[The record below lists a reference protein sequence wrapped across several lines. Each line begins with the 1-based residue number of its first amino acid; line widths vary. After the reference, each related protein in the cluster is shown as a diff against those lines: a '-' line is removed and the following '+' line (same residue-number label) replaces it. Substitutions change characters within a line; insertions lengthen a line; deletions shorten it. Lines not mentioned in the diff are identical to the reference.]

1 MIKSPVL
8 TGLFFCKSLTKNELM
23 EGYFNDYSDT
33 LMPILVEHGLSVIG
47 AVLLLIAGW
56 MFAGWAKRKVV
67 KRFSASSNIDDTLVP
82 IIGQTTRVFIIIVTI
97 LAVLGQFGVE
107 TTSIVAVLGASA
119 LAVGLA
125 LQGTLS
131 NIAAGVMLLMLR
143 PFKVGDAV
151 TVGGTTGKVD
161 AIGLFT
167 TEMRTFDNIGVS
179 MPNSRVWGNE
189 IQNLSRF
196 DIRRVDME
204 FGISYRDNMDK
215 AVEIIQEVISTQDM
229 VLPEPEP
236 LITVSGLKESSVEIR
251 VRPWTAT
258 KNVWPLRYAITK
270 RVKER
275 FDEEGIS
282 IPFPQRDV
290 HLFQKSN

>member
-1 MIKSPVL
+1 
-8 TGLFFCKSLTKNELM
+8 M
-23 EGYFNDYSDT
+23 EDYFSTYGET
-33 LMPILVEHGLSVIG
+33 LMPMIIEHGLSVIG
-47 AVLLLIAGW
+47 AVILLIAGW
-56 MFAGWAKRKVV
+56 IIAGWAKRRVV
-67 KRFSASSNIDDTLVP
+67 AWASKTKNLDDTLVP
-82 IIGQTTRVFIIIVTI
+82 ILGQTTRVFIILVTI

-143 PFKVGDAV
+143 PFKIGDAV
-151 TVGGTTGKVD
+151 NIGGTFGKVD

-167 TEMRTFDNIGVS
+167 TEMRSFDNIGIS

-189 IQNLSRF
+189 IQNLSKF
-196 DIRRVDME
+196 ETRRVDME
-204 FGISYRDNMDK
+204 FGISYRDDMDK
-215 AVEIIQEVISTQDM
+215 AIGIIKEVFDGEEM

-236 LITVSGLKESSVEIR
+236 LIAVSGLNDSSVEIR
-251 VRPWTAT
+251 VRPWTDN

-270 RVKER
+270 KVKER
-275 FDEEGIS
+275 FDQDGVS

-290 HLFQKSN
+290 HLYQNLKN